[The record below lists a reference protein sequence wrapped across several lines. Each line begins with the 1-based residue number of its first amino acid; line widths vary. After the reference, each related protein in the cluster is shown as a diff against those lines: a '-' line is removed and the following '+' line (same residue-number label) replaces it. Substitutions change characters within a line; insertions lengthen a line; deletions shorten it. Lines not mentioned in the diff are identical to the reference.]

1 MLATIACEPL
11 QKSTGG
17 GVFAQKENCMTSEE
31 FKTYRKAYECPSMG
45 VLIIPCDV
53 VTVSDDPAV
62 DDGYGESGGFDWGV

>member
-1 MLATIACEPL
+1 
-11 QKSTGG
+11 
-17 GVFAQKENCMTSEE
+17 MTSEE